1 MKVPILILGGGTG
14 GVAAALAIARSG
26 GRCIITEPTDWIGGQ
41 LTSQAV
47 PPDENRWIEGDES
60 PGFFGATASYI
71 DFRSRLR
78 QYYRANRRLTE
89 AARSNPRLN
98 PGNGWVSHICC

>member
-26 GRCIITEPTDWIGGQ
+26 GRCIITEPTDWLGGQ

-47 PPDENRWIEGDES
+47 PPDENRWIEGAGDDRGGVQS
-60 PGFFGATASYI
+60 ATRSYL
-71 DFRSRLR
+71 DFRQRIRDWYR
-78 QYYRANRRLTE
+78 QNGSLTE
-89 AARSNPRLN
+89 AAKHDPHLN
-98 PGNGWVSHICC
+98 PGN